1 MKIRQGKI
9 EDIEQIV
16 DIVIQ
21 TSNIHYENRRDIF
34 KKKTRETIKEW
45 MKSEIES
52 EDKNILIVEENE
64 EILGVLI
71 YKIRDVQ
78 EHINLNDTKN
88 IWIDEIC
95 VDEKH
100 RSQGIGKF
108 LMDEIKKIAKEI
120 GCKRIELNC
129 WEFNNR
135 ARKFYEENGLTTQRR
150 IMEVEILEE
159 LL

>member
-1 MKIRQGKI
+1 MKIRQGKM
-9 EDIEQIV
+9 EDVEQIV
-16 DIVIQ
+16 EIAMQ
-21 TSNIHYENRRDIF
+21 TSNIHYENRKDIF
-34 KKKTRETIKEW
+34 KKKTRETIEEW

-52 EDKNILIVEENE
+52 EEKNILVVEENE
-64 EILGVLI
+64 KILGMLI

-78 EHINLNDTKN
+78 EHMNLKDTKN

-100 RSQGIGKF
+100 RSQGIGKL
-108 LMDEIKKIAKEI
+108 LMEEMKKIAHKI
-120 GCKRIELNC
+120 GCNRIELNC

-135 ARKFYEENGLTTQRR
+135 ARKFYEENRFTTQRR
-150 IMEVEILEE
+150 IMELEIKEE